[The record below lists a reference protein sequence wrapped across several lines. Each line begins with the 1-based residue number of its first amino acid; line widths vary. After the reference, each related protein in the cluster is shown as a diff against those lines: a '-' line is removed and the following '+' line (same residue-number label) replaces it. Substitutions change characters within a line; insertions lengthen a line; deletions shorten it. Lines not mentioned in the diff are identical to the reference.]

1 MNFEINNDIATLRID
16 DEIGLSWFSEGV
28 TIQDFAK
35 TLNEV
40 SDKQLDIIV
49 TSPGGDV
56 AHGLAIYDLIRSR
69 AGVTNVRFEGMAAS
83 AATVLAMSATKVSMS
98 DAALILIHRASAG
111 EYGNVDDMQEVIDSL
126 NAVDSRLANIYAQK
140 TGRTSEECLA
150 LMKEDRWL
158 TAQEAFEFGL
168 IDEIYKGKLITN
180 AVKFKEMEKK
190 LKNVAPPEEE
200 QPIKEGEETPVEAGD
215 PVDSDQEG
223 DLATENEQLKA
234 TIEELKAE
242 LEKLKEGTE
251 EAEAETVVED
261 AIKEGKIKANDK
273 SKFIAHAKAIGL
285 TNFKALIADMPKQQR
300 SIKDDINKPID
311 TKALAEKWKEKSAK
325 GKLSAW
331 YAESKEEYEAAFK
344 AYKELRK

>member
-16 DEIGLSWFSEGV
+16 DEIGQSWFSEGV

-69 AGVTNVRFEGMAAS
+69 SGVTNVRFEGMAAS

-111 EYGNVDDMQEVIDSL
+111 EYGNVDDMQSVIDSL
-126 NAVDSRLANIYAQK
+126 NAVDSRLASIYSQK
-140 TGRTSEECLA
+140 TGRTSEECLS
-150 LMKEDRWL
+150 LMKQDKWL

-190 LKNVAPPEEE
+190 LKNVAPEEEKKPMPEEE
-200 QPIKEGEETPVEAGD
+200 PLEAVE
-215 PVDSDQEG
+215 PVDPDQEG
-223 DLATENEQLKA
+223 DLASENEQLKA

-242 LEKLKEGTE
+242 LAKLKEGSEETE
-251 EAEAETVVED
+251 TEAEVEN
-261 AIKEGKIKANDK
+261 AIKEGKIKASDK
-273 SKFIAHAKAIGL
+273 QKFIAHAKKIGL
-285 TNFKALIADMPKQQR
+285 ANFKSLIADMPKQQR
-300 SIKDDINKPID
+300 SIKDDINKPAD

-331 YAESKEEYEAAFK
+331 YSENKEEYEAALK

>member
-16 DEIGLSWFSEGV
+16 NEIGESWFSEGV

-69 AGVTNVRFEGMAAS
+69 SGVTNVRFEGMAAS

-111 EYGNVDDMQEVIDSL
+111 EYGNVDDMQDVIDIL
-126 NAVDSRLANIYAQK
+126 NAVDSRLANIYSQK
-140 TGRTSEECLA
+140 TGRTPDECLA
-150 LMKEDRWL
+150 LMKEDKWL

-190 LKNVAPPEEE
+190 LKNVAPEEE
-200 QPIKEGEETPVEAGD
+200 KKPMHEEEPLEAVD
-215 PVDSDQEG
+215 PVDPDQEG

-234 TIEELKAE
+234 TIEQLKAE

-251 EAEAETVVED
+251 EAEAEAVVED
-261 AIKEGKIKANDK
+261 AIKEGKIKASDK

-311 TKALAEKWKEKSAK
+311 TKALADKWQEKVAK

-331 YAESKEEYEAAFK
+331 YSENKEEYEAALK